1 MMSKLIKSV
10 SPLSFP
16 NPTLDP
22 FLFMVYHKDNYP
34 AGNDKMQAP
43 IRGNGAHFDP
53 DAEYRMYHGDTVPG
67 FPQHPHRGFETLTAT
82 LEGLIDHTDSLG
94 CGGRYGGGDLQWM
107 TAGKGIVHGENFPL
121 VNAKGPNTCRFF
133 QIWLNLPADKKMSDP
148 TYVMHWNEKIPRIQA
163 DGTTV
168 TLWAGSLLQEGG
180 GLKGLT
186 PPPDSWA
193 SNPSNDVT
201 VIHLSLAKDG
211 GSFTVPASIASRAT
225 RMAYWV
231 EGKGPLE
238 VGSEKPLTSK
248 CAIVLDAA
256 QQVKFTNKG
265 SDPIEV
271 LVLGGAAI
279 DQPVAQRGPFVMNT
293 QQEIMQA
300 FQDYQKT
307 RFGGWPW
314 EEDAVVFPREKGR
327 FSTMNG
333 VEERP

>member
-1 MMSKLIKSV
+1 MSKLIKSI

-22 FLFMVYHKDNYP
+22 FLFMVYHKDAYP
-34 AGNDKMQAP
+34 AGNHKMEAP
-43 IRGNGAHFDP
+43 IRGNGAHFDA
-53 DAEYRMYHGDTVPG
+53 DADYRMYHGDKIPG

-121 VNAKGPNTCRFF
+121 VNDKGPNTCRFF
-133 QIWLNLPADKKMSDP
+133 QIWLNLPAAKKMSDP
-148 TYVMHWNEKIPRIQA
+148 TYVMHWNEKIPRVVGQ
-163 DGTTV
+163 DGTV
-168 TLWAGSLLQEGG
+168 ATLWAGSLPQQ
-180 GLKGLT
+180 GLKGLD

-193 SNPSNDVT
+193 SEPSNDVT
-201 VIHLSLAKDG
+201 VIHLNLAKNG
-211 GSFTVPASIASRAT
+211 GSFTIPASSAPKAT

-238 VGSEKPLTSK
+238 VGDKSLPSQ
-248 CAIVLDAA
+248 CAIVLDPT
-256 QQVKFTNKG
+256 QEVKFTNKG
-265 SDPIEV
+265 SDAVEI
-271 LVLGGAAI
+271 LVLGGKPI

-293 QQEIMQA
+293 QQEIMEA
-300 FQDYQKT
+300 FRDYQKT
-307 RFGGWPW
+307 QFGGWPW
-314 EEDAVVFPREKGR
+314 EEDAVVFPRDKGR
-327 FSTMNG
+327 FSIMNG